1 MFNLCTAKKPMKKK
15 RNMFR
20 QGVQIFYCLVC
31 LYKTSEFRFNSR
43 LARAGTPEQRPVR
56 TGIIIETLR
65 DRFMGSAEARRGGA
79 GRKGS
84 EVEPVKRNTSRYYR
98 QTENRHLC
106 LSTPIRDHRSQL
118 RFNYQSGDSVVA
130 AARSGLSGVWWAH
143 NRDRYAWATTCPA
156 VPLAAV
162 QLSRV
167 WRHELG
173 KARERGGGVLLS
185 ISQLSIKCSS
195 LAQLGLHK
203 RWVKQIFHCQKKVF
217 FLYRILY
224 HNGYIPFDLKYAV
237 FWTNKPFYHS

>member
-1 MFNLCTAKKPMKKK
+1 MFNLCTAKTQK

-65 DRFMGSAEARRGGA
+65 DRFMGSAEA

-98 QTENRHLC
+98 RTENRHLC

-130 AARSGLSGVWWAH
+130 AARSGLSGV
-143 NRDRYAWATTCPA
+143 
-156 VPLAAV
+156 
-162 QLSRV
+162 
-167 WRHELG
+167 
-173 KARERGGGVLLS
+173 
-185 ISQLSIKCSS
+185 
-195 LAQLGLHK
+195 
-203 RWVKQIFHCQKKVF
+203 
-217 FLYRILY
+217 
-224 HNGYIPFDLKYAV
+224 
-237 FWTNKPFYHS
+237 

>member
-65 DRFMGSAEARRGGA
+65 DRFMGSAEARRGKA

-98 QTENRHLC
+98 RRGRQKTDTFVCQLQSEITDHSCVLITNRGTL
-106 LSTPIRDHRSQL
+106 LLLLLGVGFRVFDGRIIETVMPGRQL
-118 RFNYQSGDSVVA
+118 
-130 AARSGLSGVWWAH
+130 
-143 NRDRYAWATTCPA
+143 
-156 VPLAAV
+156 V
-162 QLSRV
+162 QLSHLR
-167 WRHELG
+167 
-173 KARERGGGVLLS
+173 LS
-185 ISQLSIKCSS
+185 S
-195 LAQLGLHK
+195 
-203 RWVKQIFHCQKKVF
+203 
-217 FLYRILY
+217 
-224 HNGYIPFDLKYAV
+224 
-237 FWTNKPFYHS
+237 